1 MDARA
6 QRVAKNETLFRE
18 VNERIKDVN
27 VEFAADQPADFLCEC
42 GSKDCTEP
50 VGLSLSEYEEVRRD
64 PTHFFIVPGHELP
77 NVERVLSQNARF
89 AVVEKIARDAV
100 EEAVEKDPR
109 T

>member
-1 MDARA
+1 MDTRA

-27 VEFAADQPADFLCEC
+27 VEFAAERAADFLCEC
-42 GSKDCTEP
+42 GSKDCTKP
-50 VGLSLSEYEEVRRD
+50 VGLSLSEYEAVRRD
-64 PTHFFIVPGHELP
+64 PTHFFVLPGHELP
-77 NVERVLSQNARF
+77 EVERVLSQNERF

-109 T
+109 G